1 MLTFIKLNYKIGD
14 VIEVT
19 CTEGV
24 VKGQLEFVNDRM
36 IVLRQPN
43 GQICGIASSD
53 VHSFRAETPES
64 VVVPSTLAMNGE
76 VADLLHGVGEGSQPN
91 AVAEA
96 LQAADEQVLPS
107 VAVTSVVE
115 PKVVGHIDLD
125 KLQRIDPSLG
135 RKKYFRKYGDPSE
148 QEAGR
153 GVFDDRGDE
162 VASQQPY
169 VGAKGRIT
177 FYHHEKR
184 YGFIRDFESDNDLYF
199 YVQQVADPSLY
210 ENLRKGIKVVYSTAK
225 NAQGLVARCVHLPHT
240 VKDLLLMAED
250 QLDKR
255 RYQLAQDMIDH
266 VLEVDP
272 DNLGA
277 QDLLKSVRESMPE
290 PKAREEAEADFS
302 SYNPHVVYSQAK
314 KAYLAKNYEQAE
326 QLYNQ
331 AIQANE
337 KAESCVKDLVTL
349 YVSKFKQAETETER
363 EEARQKA
370 MGFLEAHR
378 QLLPDNLTTKQFLAL
393 NYHLPLLDF
402 DHFIDVVN
410 EILEQPQVADVV
422 SRKVFYLWQKGIAL
436 NKMGYPDEALQVVQQ
451 GLDLAPRSR
460 QLLNLQRQILSPEEA
475 EGEADAAAG
484 EQPAYT
490 GEDISVEAGEAT
502 AEASQ
507 DAETEPAAE
516 A

>member
-24 VKGQLEFVNDRM
+24 VKGQMEFVNDRM

-43 GQICGIASSD
+43 GQICGIASGD

-64 VVVPSTLAMNGE
+64 VVLPPALAADGE
-76 VADLLHGVGEGSQPN
+76 VADLLESVGKDSLPH
-91 AVAEA
+91 AVDESP
-96 LQAADEQVLPS
+96 QADDTPVLTDGI
-107 VAVTSVVE
+107 ATNVVE

-135 RKKYFRKYGDPSE
+135 RRKYFRKYGESSE
-148 QEAGR
+148 PEAAR
-153 GVFDDRGDE
+153 GGLDDRGDE
-162 VASQQPY
+162 AASQQPY

-210 ENLRKGIKVVYSTAK
+210 ENLRKGIKVVYSTAR

-250 QLDKR
+250 QLDKH
-255 RYQLAQDMIDH
+255 RYQLAQDMTEH

-290 PKAREEAEADFS
+290 PKVREEAEADPD

-349 YVSKFKQAETETER
+349 YVSKFKQAETDAER

-370 MGFLEAHR
+370 MSFLEAHR

-402 DHFIDVVN
+402 ARFIDVVN
-410 EILEQPQVADVV
+410 DILEQPQVAEVV

-436 NKMGYPDEALQVVQQ
+436 NKMGRPDEALEVVKQ

-475 EGEADAAAG
+475 GSEEDADGTPSVETETAAAEAAD
-484 EQPAYT
+484 EQGDAPSA
-490 GEDISVEAGEAT
+490 VEPT
-502 AEASQ
+502 AEA
-507 DAETEPAAE
+507 
-516 A
+516 